1 MRPIDAT
8 RCEEPGRPA
17 PIEGPL
23 VLTMCRWPRA
33 AGPLFAAATLAA
45 VGLAGLV
52 GLADTR
58 PVVSAPLGDE
68 IRSYARLPWAIRGPA
83 APYSSVPTS
92 SVPFTPG
99 PTRTPLPTHTPL
111 PPTGTATATPDPRR
125 AAYPTGADDIVLQ
138 IGRTDAED
146 QGIAWE
152 EMSGTPYLTVYGDG
166 RVIAFRRLFSYDQTL
181 YETRVDD
188 AQIQRWLVPLHY
200 DVRVF
205 DLEARYNHPD
215 ESRFAAHMFM
225 AFGTGEK
232 DWKRVSIGGL
242 NQWVEGDLPSDP
254 AAARI
259 RALASHILGLEP
271 FTKILDVPYAAT
283 EFTIISHEIAGAGA
297 PTWPLR
303 LNIKKISDAAPL
315 RTGEGYIHG
324 PPGHL
329 VANAATAQPVRDLT
343 VKDARE
349 RFPAHA
355 FVATYKSSGSAN
367 LFAVGARPEVPG
379 GSRWVPERTYDKW
392 YRKDEVAP

>member
-1 MRPIDAT
+1 MRPTMLRPMVRLID
-8 RCEEPGRPA
+8 RPDRRRPRTA
-17 PIEGPL
+17 GAALAVGVL
-23 VLTMCRWPRA
+23 VLMGLSGAPPA
-33 AGPLFAAATLAA
+33 ASSPLAA
-45 VGLAGLV
+45 DV
-52 GLADTR
+52 
-58 PVVSAPLGDE
+58 
-68 IRSYARLPWAIRGPA
+68 RSFARLPWAIRGPS
-83 APYSSVPTS
+83 APYRSAPTS
-92 SVPFTPG
+92 AVQPTLG
-99 PTRTPLPTHTPL
+99 PTRTPLPTFTAL
-111 PPTGTATATPDPRR
+111 PPTATATATADPRR
-125 AAYPTGADDIVLQ
+125 AAYPTDAAQIVLQ

-200 DVRVF
+200 DVKIF

-215 ESRFAAHMFM
+215 ESRFAAHLFM
-225 AFGTGEK
+225 TFGTGEK

-242 NQWVEGDLPSDP
+242 NHWVEGDLPPDP

-259 RALASHILGLEP
+259 RALASLILGLEP
-271 FTKILDVPYAAT
+271 FTKVLDEPYAAG
-283 EFTIISHEIAGAGA
+283 EFTIISHEIAGTGA

-303 LNIKKISDAAPL
+303 LNVKKISDAAPL
-315 RTGEGYIHG
+315 RTGEGYVHG

-329 VANAATAQPVRDLT
+329 IATAATAQPVRDLT

-355 FVATYKSSGSAN
+355 FVATYKTSGSAN

-379 GSRWVPERTYDKW
+379 GSRWIPERTYDKW
-392 YRKDEVAP
+392 YRKDEVVP